1 MFTATAETQ
10 GATRTGEPFAGSTTA
25 DSAGGLRLIT
35 PRTREM
41 LIALN
46 NVFDAPLFAND
57 SP

>member
-10 GATRTGEPFAGSTTA
+10 GATRTGEPFADSTTA
-25 DSAGGLRLIT
+25 DSAGGLRLMT
-35 PRTREM
+35 PRTLEM

-46 NVFDAPLFAND
+46 NVFDAQRFADN